1 MNPYNSRFDTSLK
14 IQHFMPKYWGI
25 WSLLALLF
33 IFSYTPIKLR
43 DRFAA
48 WVANK
53 LYNTKFL
60 DKRKRI
66 AFINLGLCFPEYSE
80 HDKNELMKENFRSV
94 AQITLSLGEIAFRS
108 KSFLHKRINFIGEEF
123 VKEAD
128 DAGKAIIFLAPH
140 CYGVDFAGVAAI
152 SARGYPLSSMF
163 NDYEN
168 PIFDWFVTNYRTRF
182 SRLNDKG
189 TLYHRSEGLKPCIK
203 SLRDKAHFYYLPDE
217 DHGRANSIFSSFF
230 ATQKATLPV
239 IGRLAK
245 LGKAVVIPT
254 YTSYNAKTGKVDVI
268 CHAPLDSIPTG
279 NEQEDT
285 DLMNAAIERVIDENR
300 AQYMW
305 TLKMLK
311 TRPVKGTKIYKKHK

>member
-1 MNPYNSRFDTSLK
+1 MTQYNSRFDTSLK
-14 IQHFMPKYWGI
+14 AKHFLPKYWGS
-25 WSLLALLF
+25 WLLLALLF
-33 IFSYTPIKLR
+33 VFSYVPVSLK

-48 WVANK
+48 WIADK
-53 LYNTKFL
+53 LYDAKFL
-60 DKRKRI
+60 NKRKKI

-80 HDKNELMKENFRSV
+80 TEKNNLMRKNFRAV
-94 AQITLSLGEIAFRS
+94 AQIALSLGELAFRS
-108 KSFLHKRINFIGEEF
+108 RKYLQKRVNFIGEEF
-123 VKEAD
+123 VK
-128 DAGKAIIFLAPH
+128 DAHESGKAIIFLAPH

-163 NDYEN
+163 NDYKN

-182 SRLNDKG
+182 SRHHDKG

-217 DHGRANSIFSSFF
+217 DHGRDNSLFAPFF

-245 LGKAVVIPT
+245 LGKAIIIPT
-254 YTSYNAKTGKVDVI
+254 YTAYNAETGKVDVI
-268 CHAPLDSIPTG
+268 CHAPLTTIPSG

-285 DLMNAAIERVIDENR
+285 NLMNAAIERVVDENR

-305 TLKMLK
+305 TLKLFK
-311 TRPVKGTKIYKKHK
+311 TRPEKGLKIYK